1 MIDPLEGVGSMKYG
15 LKTKQNKRIMQ
26 QYVIKVNHVLDS
38 LV

>member
-15 LKTKQNKRIMQ
+15 LKKQNKRIMQ
-26 QYVIKVNHVLDS
+26 QYVIKVNPVLDS

>member
-15 LKTKQNKRIMQ
+15 LKKQNKRIMQ